1 MELASEN
8 ALEWYDEA
16 AFSQVAV
23 TTPGAGLAAFT
34 VHVLAHAQEHA
45 GRGGGGSGARADRLL
60 RRNSLDSHHG
70 LQIHSIQSSRT
81 SLAPSPTP
89 HSRAPLAA
97 SPGIKDSP
105 AADLPVPPELRPY
118 ADDPSPALLLVHLPR
133 KRNPGEHAHLIGPFP
148 LRFQLRRHQT
158 AAASPLRPVAPP
170 RAGLAPPLRHATGR
184 AGPYRA
190 RRPQA
195 HLAAPQPGLVLAG
208 TAALPRAGHGY
219 GEAVGQAASPCSFSQ
234 KHERAEHQVA
244 ENRASIGQDHPC
256 ASHWEVP

>member
-1 MELASEN
+1 MELAREN

-34 VHVLAHAQEHA
+34 VHILAHAQEHA
-45 GRGGGGSGARADRLL
+45 GRGGGGSGARADCLL
-60 RRNSLDSHHG
+60 RRNSFDSHHG

-118 ADDPSPALLLVHLPR
+118 ADNPSPALLLAHPPQ
-133 KRNPGEHAHLIGPFP
+133 KGNPGEHAHLLVPFP
-148 LRFQLRRHQT
+148 LRLRLCRRRNTATPLRR
-158 AAASPLRPVAPP
+158 AA
-170 RAGLAPPLRHATGR
+170 GR
-184 AGPYRA
+184 SGPYWA

-195 HLAAPQPGLVLAG
+195 RLSALQPGLVLAG
-208 TAALPRAGHGY
+208 TARRHAPTMAMARLLARPPLPY
-219 GEAVGQAASPCSFSQ
+219 FVSQ
-234 KHERAEHQVA
+234 KHERAE
-244 ENRASIGQDHPC
+244 R
-256 ASHWEVP
+256 